1 MKSPELNSF
10 INQGFNIQF
19 SFINSHILNFET
31 GGDRD
36 KLNLIK
42 IQKPWKQNYGDF
54 HFLQFN
60 SISLYLPGAEIQS
73 QCKYE
78 TWSENRNVGALVIS
92 WSYHHALPNMR
103 MLIMNNWKPQSWAGS
118 NLSSELL
125 KWCVI

>member
-1 MKSPELNSF
+1 MMKSPELNSF

-60 SISLYLPGAEIQS
+60 SISLYLPGAEIRS

-78 TWSENRNVGALVIS
+78 TW
-92 WSYHHALPNMR
+92 
-103 MLIMNNWKPQSWAGS
+103 
-118 NLSSELL
+118 
-125 KWCVI
+125 